1 MSEDTRLRNDGG
13 ATGAGRPSAMS
24 AAALAGAYAAGRLNP
39 SEVAEDVIAR
49 VHEREPVLNAFYVF
63 DAGAVRAAAAASS
76 ARWAAGTQR
85 SPLDGVPVT
94 VKENIPRR
102 GVPLPAGTAL
112 PNPPVA
118 RENSPIVD
126 RLEEAGLVILGSTT
140 MPDYGML
147 SSGVSSRHG
156 ITRNAWDPSLSPGG
170 SSAGAGAAA
179 TAGYGPL
186 HVGTDIGG
194 SVRLPATWAGLAALK
209 PSPGLIPLHEPYT
222 GRAAGPITRSIDDA
236 ALLMAV
242 IGRPDRRDYTARPYP
257 AMHWFDDGFDPA
269 GLRIGLQLDAGSG
282 IEPDPEV
289 LEAVSA
295 AAGRFAA
302 AGARVEVLP
311 PFMLPEQLKG
321 VDDFWRTKFYAQY
334 SRLSPQEQGLILPYV
349 AAWCRH
355 GARRGGVETVAN
367 FHRMAEIQQ
376 ATVRATGGFDL
387 LLSPVAPIAAF
398 PAEWPM
404 PLPDPAL
411 PMGHISFTLPYNM
424 SGQPAASVNCGF
436 TRDGRTIG
444 LQLAGQVAGDDR
456 VLAAARWYERT
467 RPAAAAPE
475 WGAVA

>member
-1 MSEDTRLRNDGG
+1 MSEDTKLRDGG
-13 ATGAGRPSAMS
+13 ATGAVRPSAMS
-24 AAALAGAYAAGRLNP
+24 AAALAEAYAVGRLSP
-39 SEVAEDVIAR
+39 GEVAEDVIAR
-49 VHEREPVLNAFYVF
+49 IAEREPVLNAFYMF
-63 DAGAVRAAAAASS
+63 DAAAVRTEAAASC
-76 ARWAAGTQR
+76 ARWAAGAQR

-112 PNPPVA
+112 PDPPVA

-140 MPDYGML
+140 MPDFGML

-156 ITRNAWDPSLSPGG
+156 ITRNAWDPSLTAGG

-179 TAGYGPL
+179 AAGYGPL

-194 SVRLPATWAGLAALK
+194 SVRLPAAWAGLVALK
-209 PSPGLIPLHEPYT
+209 PSPGLVPLHEPYT
-222 GRAAGPITRSIDDA
+222 GRAAGPLTRSVDDA
-236 ALLMAV
+236 ALLMTV
-242 IGRPDRRDYTARPYP
+242 IGRPDRRDYSARPYP
-257 AMHWFDDGFDPA
+257 AMDWFDGGFDPA

-282 IEPDPEV
+282 MEPDPEV

-295 AAGRFAA
+295 AAGQFAA
-302 AGARVEVLP
+302 AGARIEVLP
-311 PFMLPEQLKG
+311 PFMLPGQLKG
-321 VDDFWRTKFYAQY
+321 VDEFWRTKFYAQY
-334 SRLSPQEQGLILPYV
+334 SRLAPEEQELVLPYV
-349 AAWCRH
+349 AEWCRR
-355 GARRGGVETVAN
+355 GAGCDGVATVAN
-367 FHRMAEIQQ
+367 FQCMAEIQQ
-376 ATVRATGGFDL
+376 AAVRATGGFDL
-387 LLSPVAPIAAF
+387 VLSPVAPIAAF

-404 PLPDPAL
+404 PLPDPAQ

-424 SGQPAASVNCGF
+424 SGQPAASINCGF

-467 RPAAAAPE
+467 RPASAVPD

>member
-1 MSEDTRLRNDGG
+1 
-13 ATGAGRPSAMS
+13 MS
-24 AAALAGAYAAGRLNP
+24 AAALAEAYAAGRLNP

-49 VHEREPVLNAFYVF
+49 ITERERVLNAFYVF

-76 ARWAAGTQR
+76 VRWAAGAPR

-102 GVPLPAGTAL
+102 GVPVPAGTAL

-118 RENSPIVD
+118 QENSPIVD

-156 ITRNAWDPSLSPGG
+156 ITRNAWDPALTSGG
-170 SSAGAGAAA
+170 SSAGAGTAAA
-179 TAGYGPL
+179 AGYGPL

-209 PSPGLIPLHEPYT
+209 PSPGLVPLHEPYT
-222 GRAAGPITRSIDDA
+222 GRAAGPITRSVDDA
-236 ALLMAV
+236 ALLMTV
-242 IGRPDRRDYTARPYP
+242 IGRPDRRDYSSRPYP
-257 AMHWFDDGFDPA
+257 AMDWFGGAADPA

-289 LEAVSA
+289 LDAVSG
-295 AAGRFAA
+295 AAGLFAA

-311 PFMLPEQLKG
+311 PFMAPEQLKG

-334 SRLSPQEQGLILPYV
+334 SRLCPQEQELILPYV
-349 AAWCRH
+349 AEWCRR
-355 GARRGGVETVAN
+355 GARCGGVETVAN

-376 ATVRATGGFDL
+376 AAARATGGFDL
-387 LLSPVAPIAAF
+387 MLSPVAPMAAF

-404 PLPDPAL
+404 PQRDPAL

-436 TRDGRTIG
+436 TADGRTIG
-444 LQLAGQVAGDDR
+444 LQIAGQVAGDDR
-456 VLAAARWYERT
+456 VLAAARWYEKH
-467 RPAAAAPE
+467 RPPSAVPD